1 MQQIQAIIQQEAQ
14 ILNAVSQQLPTIG
27 MLVAKGGTQESVC
40 EAVATKLQLEGQ
52 PPQALQ
58 MLMPHIAGVVARVL
72 AMIPPAEVATHDP
85 GPA

>member
-27 MLVAKGGTQESVC
+27 MLIAKGGTHESVTD
-40 EAVATKLQLEGQ
+40 AIIIKLQLEGQ
-52 PPQALQ
+52 PPQAVQ
-58 MLMPHIAGVVARVL
+58 IIMPHIGGVVARVL
-72 AMIPPAEVATHDP
+72 GMIPPVIDDAVA